1 MSASDFQI
9 EASASPYIY
18 APLGNLTGDKLDSVS
33 ASAIHCAETRHVTIG
48 AEGQIYLG
56 QNRGRL
62 VDSYKILCSKRN
74 P

>member
-1 MSASDFQI
+1 
-9 EASASPYIY
+9 
-18 APLGNLTGDKLDSVS
+18 VS
-33 ASAIHCAETRHVTIG
+33 ASAIPCAETRHVTIG

-62 VDSYKILCSKRN
+62 VDSYKILCSERN